1 MAGVDRGLVAKNM
14 GTSLLQLEKTYGHID
29 TEISAAEL
37 IKGQGYQSRALDL
50 LDTEV
55 EWPNETDSGSLH
67 EYRNLGASDLF
78 AVIAAKDNCNSSN
91 PKSDRVA

>member
-55 EWPNETDSGSLH
+55 E
-67 EYRNLGASDLF
+67 
-78 AVIAAKDNCNSSN
+78 VK
-91 PKSDRVA
+91 